1 MVEPGV
7 SLDLDLPVDAALAGV
22 LERWVAWLTNERRL
36 STHTLA
42 GYQRDLWGFL
52 RFLAL
57 HRGGRITLGDLEAL
71 KPRDFRAYLAD
82 RVIRGIKASSNNRAL
97 SVLRGF
103 FRWLQRNGLAEN
115 ASLSVLRGPKAAKA
129 LPKALTAREAAVVVG
144 EMEARDTAD
153 WIVKRDAALVLLL
166 YGAGLRIGEAL
177 SLTRGDAPVIG
188 QEALRVVGKG
198 RKERIVPLL
207 PLIPEAIEAY
217 LAACPFDVSS
227 EGPLFLGVRGG
238 PLRARLMQKTLQ
250 TLRRQLGLPET
261 TTPHALRHSFATH
274 LLANGGDL
282 RAIQELLG
290 HASLSTT
297 QRYTAVDASSILA
310 VYDKSHPRARG

>member
-1 MVEPGV
+1 M
-7 SLDLDLPVDAALAGV
+7 
-22 LERWVAWLTNERRL
+22 
-36 STHTLA
+36 
-42 GYQRDLWGFL
+42 
-52 RFLAL
+52 
-57 HRGGRITLGDLEAL
+57 EAL

-82 RVIRGIKASSNNRAL
+82 RAGRGIKASSNNRAL

-115 ASLSVLRGPKAAKA
+115 AALSGLRGPKSEKA
-129 LPKALTAREAAVVVG
+129 LPKALTAREAAAVVG
-144 EMEARDTAD
+144 EMEVQDAD
-153 WIVKRDAALVLLL
+153 GWIVRRDAALVLLL

-177 SLTRGDAPVIG
+177 SLTRGEAPAKR

-207 PLIPEAIEAY
+207 PLIPEAIHAY
-217 LAACPFDVSS
+217 LAACPFEAPP
-227 EGPLFLGVRGG
+227 EGPLFLGARGG
-238 PLRARLMQKTLQ
+238 PLRARLLQKTLQ
-250 TLRRQLGLPET
+250 SLRRQLGLPET

-274 LLANGGDL
+274 LLADGGDL